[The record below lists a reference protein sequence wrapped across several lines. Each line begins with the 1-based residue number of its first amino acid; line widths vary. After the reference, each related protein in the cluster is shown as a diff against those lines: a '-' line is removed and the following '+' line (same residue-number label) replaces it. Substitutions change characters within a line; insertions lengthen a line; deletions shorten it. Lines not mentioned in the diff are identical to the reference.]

1 MENIDKKYI
10 WIVSIVIIAII
21 IIIIYAINN
30 TKENSE
36 EIYESLE
43 IVEDSEHKEE
53 KEKIKVHI
61 AGAVVT
67 EGLVE
72 LEEGARVE
80 DAIKGAGGTTIN
92 ANMKDVNLAQK
103 LQDGQKIY
111 IPKQDEEE
119 KYKIENNNENIS
131 NVGKININTATQTE
145 LELLTGIGPSM
156 AGKII
161 SYRNKNGNFKSIDEI
176 KEVSGIG
183 EAKFEMIKEEIT
195 I

>member
-21 IIIIYAINN
+21 IIIIYAIN
-30 TKENSE
+30 TKDNSK

-43 IVEDSEHKEE
+43 IVEDKELKKEE
-53 KEKIKVHI
+53 KEKIKVHV

-92 ANMKDVNLAQK
+92 ANIKDINLAQK

-161 SYRNKNGNFKSIDEI
+161 SYRNKNGKFKSIDEI